1 MILTWLLFSWLL
13 RFSWLAKSPYIRVPT
28 QICFQDDQ
36 DDQDNHDDHDD
47 HDDDLGDNDHV
58 GDDGK
63 FGHLEIKHARFAVAG
78 CEVAKHQVLAP
89 EQRQHHHWGKADRQ
103 PCCFTYYWI

>member
-1 MILTWLLFSWLL
+1 MFLTWLLFSWLL

-36 DDQDNHDDHDD
+36 DDQYDHDDHDD
-47 HDDDLGDNDHV
+47 HDDDLGNNDHV

-78 CEVAKHQVLAP
+78 REVAKHQVLAP
-89 EQRQHHHWGKADRQ
+89 EQRQNYHGGRADSLAVL
-103 PCCFTYYWI
+103 FSI

>member
-36 DDQDNHDDHDD
+36 DDQDD

-58 GDDGK
+58 GDDDDE

-78 CEVAKHQVLAP
+78 CEVAQHQVLAP
-89 EQRQHHHWGKADRQ
+89 EQRQNYHGGGDSPAVL
-103 PCCFTYYWI
+103 FSI

>member
-36 DDQDNHDDHDD
+36 DDH
-47 HDDDLGDNDHV
+47 GENDHY

-89 EQRQHHHWGKADRQ
+89 EQRQNYHGGRADS
-103 PCCFTYYWI
+103 PALLFSI

>member
-36 DDQDNHDDHDD
+36 DDQDDHDDHDD

-58 GDDGK
+58 GDYGK

-78 CEVAKHQVLAP
+78 CEVSKHQVLAP
-89 EQRQHHHWGKADRQ
+89 EQRQHHHGGGDS
-103 PCCFTYYWI
+103 PDVLFSI